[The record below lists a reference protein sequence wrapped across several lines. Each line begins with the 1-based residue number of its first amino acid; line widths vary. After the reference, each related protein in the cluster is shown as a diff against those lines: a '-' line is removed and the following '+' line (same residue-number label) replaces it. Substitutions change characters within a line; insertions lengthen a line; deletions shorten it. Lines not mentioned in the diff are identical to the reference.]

1 MGYNIL
7 LFLFII
13 CFLVCLVLFV
23 TNVESLI
30 SWQSIWKFLF
40 CYFFFSKR
48 GLVLFG
54 IESRSSPENY
64 FSTVFQ
70 LAPQTQE
77 EGGRDEQKKKD
88 NNNNNN
94 KISTTKR
101 KETGARRTTTDW
113 KSSEQASLPLSKSWS
128 SFSYSP
134 TRTHP
139 NVDGRNPTHH
149 PTER

>member
-1 MGYNIL
+1 MSSHSSVDSRFGN
-7 LFLFII
+7 FFFVF
-13 CFLVCLVLFV
+13 CF
-23 TNVESLI
+23 
-30 SWQSIWKFLF
+30 
-40 CYFFFSKR
+40 FFFSKR